1 MIKLLLQD
9 TFLLATQQEVT
20 LTAELAAARAAAE
33 AEAAGHGS
41 GAEGTPLPAGT
52 QGLIRRRL
60 FCHRSPTDN
69 LLVAMGRW
77 MDNAIPL
84 VPNRYQAALAA
95 GPAGALLIRSA
106 FANLIPG
113 SLIKNMEPK
122 FNHLQKKKKCTFW
135 CQWDETAQLKPAC
148 NTWLNARG
156 ICCVACF
163 ALWNQSGII
172 AVGETRATT
181 AVTGGPGT
189 GYCHACVMSIPC
201 DFSAVLM

>member
-1 MIKLLLQD
+1 MLQLLLQD

-33 AEAAGHGS
+33 AEAAGHGG
-41 GAEGTPLPAGT
+41 GAEGTPLPVGT

-95 GPAGALLIRSA
+95 GPTGESLIRSVYA
-106 FANLIPG
+106 KLLPG
-113 SLIKNMEPK
+113 SISNKYLRLGKAHHFTETQPFMP
-122 FNHLQKKKKCTFW
+122 FGGTRMRQLSG
-135 CQWDETAQLKPAC
+135 CQ
-148 NTWLNARG
+148 
-156 ICCVACF
+156 
-163 ALWNQSGII
+163 
-172 AVGETRATT
+172 
-181 AVTGGPGT
+181 PGF
-189 GYCHACVMSIPC
+189 G
-201 DFSAVLM
+201 

>member
-122 FNHLQKKKKCTFW
+122 FNHLQKKNVLFG
-135 CQWDETAQLKPAC
+135 A
-148 NTWLNARG
+148 
-156 ICCVACF
+156 
-163 ALWNQSGII
+163 SGM
-172 AVGETRATT
+172 RQ
-181 AVTGGPGT
+181 
-189 GYCHACVMSIPC
+189 HS
-201 DFSAVLM
+201 